1 MTTGADSTLWF
12 YYILLSKKK
21 LVTESVPILF
31 RALMAVK
38 PIQSWDYP
46 QQGIY
51 PIFLIQGS
59 QHSRAITA
67 WNTQSV
73 ISQQHAES
81 LCVLGRVGEKHTPPS
96 CPLSLHI
103 NHLRS
108 GLIHVVY
115 VMNPCRHP
123 PPRASTFQP
132 RFLLQTEKN
141 SINPA
146 SSVPGCVVGTGSQ
159 GKLVTP
165 LIQGHQRCASPD
177 ILVII
182 KKRLHKREI
191 YYRHTLAN
199 KI

>member
-1 MTTGADSTLWF
+1 MTIGADSTLWF
-12 YYILLSKKK
+12 YYILFSKKM
-21 LVTESVPILF
+21 LVTESVRILF

-38 PIQSWDYP
+38 RIQSWDYP

-59 QHSRAITA
+59 QHSRAITV

-73 ISQQHAES
+73 ILQQHAES

-108 GLIHVVY
+108 GLIRVVY
-115 VMNPCRHP
+115 IMNPCRP
-123 PPRASTFQP
+123 PPASTFQP
-132 RFLLQTEKN
+132 HFLLQTEKN
-141 SINPA
+141 SITPA

-165 LIQGHQRCASPD
+165 P
-177 ILVII
+177 
-182 KKRLHKREI
+182 
-191 YYRHTLAN
+191 HTGTPEMCFPWH
-199 KI
+199 